1 MPVRSPTLRRLA
13 RLGFWAWLPLAV
25 ALGSSLLAG
34 HAASLPLPDDGD
46 TRLLGELERMRDD
59 DERGQWLAVHVL
71 YAACRCSRDVVDHLL
86 DDARPEGLAERILMV
101 GSTPEI
107 ERRLAGSA
115 IEVIRVQPQE
125 LAERYA
131 IEAAPLLLVVD
142 PDGRLR
148 YRGGYAERK
157 QASQLHDIEI
167 IARLREHG
175 EAASLPLFGCPVSD
189 ALRAV
194 LDPLGLRGGNASQ

>member
-1 MPVRSPTLRRLA
+1 MLRRLA

-34 HAASLPLPDDGD
+34 HAASLPLPDEGD
-46 TRLLGELERMRDD
+46 ARLLGELERMRDD
-59 DERGQWLAVHVL
+59 GERGQWLAVHVL

-101 GSTPEI
+101 GSSPEI

-142 PDGRLR
+142 PEGALR
-148 YRGGYAERK
+148 YRGGYTERK
-157 QASQLHDIEI
+157 QASQLQDIEI

-175 EAASLPLFGCPVSD
+175 EAASLPLLGCPVSD